1 MMNFKFVVHIL
12 GFLIM
17 LTGLLMLAGIPFS
30 IFYNDNDILVLLFS
44 GLITSAIGL
53 FAYIF
58 TNKNLDKDIGKR
70 EGYLIVTS
78 GWFIMSLLGAI
89 PFVISG
95 YIPSFTDAF
104 FETVSGFTTT
114 GATILSDIE
123 KLPHGLLFWRSM
135 THWIGGMGIIVLS
148 IAILPLL
155 GVGGM
160 QLYQAEVAG
169 PSKDK
174 LHPRVQETAKRLWAI
189 YVFFTLAQTI
199 LLLFGGMNLF
209 DSLCHSF
216 GTLASGGFST
226 KNQSIAYYNSP
237 FIEYVIIVFM
247 FIAGT
252 NFSLHYLALKG
263 NIKSYFSD
271 SEFRFYAV
279 FIFALIVVTSL
290 YLYLNN
296 NVDIESSVRQSAF
309 SYISILS
316 STGFATVDYQLWAPF
331 FTEIFLILLLFGACS
346 GSTSGGIKM
355 VRYQLLLKNSFLE
368 LKRLVHPNAII
379 PVRHN
384 GKAIPSEI
392 IAKVG
397 GFVLL
402 YLFIFGIGSVILNI
416 VGMDSTSSMGS
427 VAACLA
433 NIGPGLNTTGPVSN
447 YSNVPE
453 IGKWTLSFIMI
464 LGRLEI
470 FTVLILFSPS
480 FWKN

>member
-1 MMNFKFVVHIL
+1 MNFKFVIHIL

-17 LTGLLMLAGIPFS
+17 MTGLMMLTGIPFS
-30 IFYNDNDILVLLFS
+30 IYYNDNDILILLFS
-44 GLITSAIGL
+44 GLITSALGF
-53 FAYIF
+53 FAYVF
-58 TNKNLDKDIGKR
+58 TSKNLEKEIGKR
-70 EGYLIVTS
+70 EGYLIVTL
-78 GWFIMSLLGAI
+78 GWFIMSLVGSV

-95 YIPSFTDAF
+95 YIPSITDAF

-114 GATILSDIE
+114 GATILTDIE
-123 KLPHGLLFWRSM
+123 KLPHGLLFWRSL

-174 LHPRVQETAKRLWAI
+174 LHPRVQETAKRLWGI
-189 YVFFTLAQTI
+189 YFLFTLVETI

-237 FIEYVIIVFM
+237 YIEYVVIIFM

-252 NFSLHYLALKG
+252 NFSLHYFAFKG
-263 NIKSYFSD
+263 NIKNYFYD
-271 SEFRFYAV
+271 SEFRFYLV
-279 FIFALIVVTSL
+279 FILILVIGTSFYLFFA
-290 YLYLNN
+290 NN
-296 NVDIESSVRQSAF
+296 LGFESSFRQSAF
-309 SYISILS
+309 SYISVLS

-331 FTEIFLILLLFGACS
+331 FTEIFLILLLFGACA
-346 GSTSGGIKM
+346 GSTSGGVKM
-355 VRYQLLLKNSFLE
+355 VRYQLLLKNSLLE
-368 LKRLVHPNAII
+368 LKRLIHPNAII
-379 PVRHN
+379 PVRQN
-384 GKAIPSEI
+384 GKAVPAEI
-392 IAKVG
+392 IAKIG

-402 YLFIFGIGSVILNI
+402 YLFIFGFASILLNI
-416 VGMDSTSSMGS
+416 VGLDSTSAMGS

-433 NIGPGLNTTGPVSN
+433 NIGPGLNSTGPVTN
-447 YSNVPE
+447 YASVPE
-453 IGKWTLSFIMI
+453 FGKWVLSFVMI
-464 LGRLEI
+464 LGRLEL

-480 FWKN
+480 FWKR

>member
-1 MMNFKFVVHIL
+1 MNYKFVFNFL
-12 GFLIM
+12 GFLLM
-17 LTGLLMLAGIPFS
+17 LTGALMLPGILFS
-30 IFYNDNDILVLLFS
+30 LYYKDDDILAILLSSF
-44 GLITSAIGL
+44 ITALTGFL
-53 FAYIF
+53 LWFF
-58 TNKNLDKDIGKR
+58 TRKNLDKEIGKR
-70 EGYLIVTS
+70 EGYLIVS
-78 GWFIMSLLGAI
+78 AGWIFMSLFGTL
-89 PFVISG
+89 PFVITG

-123 KLPHGLLFWRSM
+123 KLPHGILFWRSM

-169 PSKDK
+169 PTKDK

-189 YVFFTLAQTI
+189 YVLFTMLETF
-199 LLLFGGMNLF
+199 LLLLGGMNLF

-237 FIEYVIIVFM
+237 YIEYVIIIFM

-263 NIKSYFSD
+263 EIKTYFQD
-271 SEFRFYAV
+271 SEFRFY
-279 FIFALIVVTSL
+279 FGLIMFLIISTGL
-290 YLYLNN
+290 FLTINN
-296 NVDIESSVRQSAF
+296 KIDPEFSFRQAAF
-309 SYISILS
+309 SYISVLS
-316 STGFATVDYQLWAPF
+316 STGFSTVDYQQWAPF
-331 FTEIFLILLLFGACS
+331 FTEIFLILLLFGACA
-346 GSTSGGIKM
+346 GSTSGGVKM
-355 VRYQLLLKNSFLE
+355 VRYQLLLKNSLMEF
-368 LKRLVHPNAII
+368 KRLIHPNAII

-384 GKAIPSEI
+384 GKAVHPEI

-402 YLFIFGIGSVILNI
+402 YLFIFGISSVALNI
-416 VGMDSTSSMGS
+416 AGMDATSSMGS

-433 NIGPGLNTTGPVSN
+433 NIGPGLNSTGPVTN
-447 YSNVPE
+447 YSSVPE
-453 IGKWTLSFIMI
+453 IGKWILSFVMI

-480 FWKN
+480 FWKK

>member
-1 MMNFKFVVHIL
+1 MNYKFVFHFL
-12 GFLIM
+12 GFLLI
-17 LTGLLMLAGIPFS
+17 LTGLLMLPGILFS
-30 IFYNDNDILVLLFS
+30 LYYKDDDVLLLLFC
-44 GLITSAIGL
+44 GLLTSAIGFSL
-53 FAYIF
+53 WLI
-58 TNKNLDKDIGKR
+58 TKKNIDKEIGKR
-70 EGYLIVTS
+70 EGYLIVTL
-78 GWFIMSLLGAI
+78 GWVFVSIFGAL

-123 KLPHGLLFWRSM
+123 RLPHGLLFWRSM

-169 PSKDK
+169 PTKDK

-189 YVFFTLAQTI
+189 YVLFTFLETF
-199 LLLFGGMNLF
+199 LLLLGGMNLF

-237 FIEYVIIVFM
+237 YIEYVVIIFM

-263 NIKSYFSD
+263 NIKTYFQD
-271 SEFRFYAV
+271 SEFRFYFGLIAFLV
-279 FIFALIVVTSL
+279 ISTGIFLS
-290 YLYLNN
+290 LNN
-296 NVDIESSVRQSAF
+296 SIPPESSFRQAAF
-309 SYISILS
+309 SYISVLS
-316 STGFATVDYQLWAPF
+316 STGFATVDYQQWAPF
-331 FTEIFLILLLFGACS
+331 FTEIFLILLLFGACA
-346 GSTSGGIKM
+346 GSTSGGVKM
-355 VRYQLLLKNSFLE
+355 VRYQLLLKNSLMEF
-368 LKRLVHPNAII
+368 KRLIHPNAII

-384 GKAIPSEI
+384 GKAVQPDI

-402 YLFIFGIGSVILNI
+402 YLFIFGISSVALNI
-416 VGMDSTSSMGS
+416 TGMDSTSAMGS

-433 NIGPGLNTTGPVSN
+433 NIGPGLNSTGPVTN
-447 YSNVPE
+447 YSSVPFV
-453 IGKWTLSFIMI
+453 GKWILSFVMI

-470 FTVLILFSPS
+470 FSVLILFSPS
-480 FWKN
+480 FWKK

>member
-1 MMNFKFVVHIL
+1 MNFKFVIHIL

-17 LTGLLMLAGIPFS
+17 ITGLMMLTGIPFS
-30 IFYNDNDILVLLFS
+30 IYYNDNDILVLLFS
-44 GLITSAIGL
+44 GLITSALGL
-53 FAYIF
+53 FVYVF
-58 TNKNLDKDIGKR
+58 TSKNLDKEIGKR

-78 GWFIMSLLGAI
+78 GWFIMSLVGSV

-95 YIPSFTDAF
+95 YIPSITDAF

-114 GATILSDIE
+114 GATILTDIE
-123 KLPHGLLFWRSM
+123 KLPHGLLFWRSL

-169 PSKDK
+169 LSKDK
-174 LHPRVQETAKRLWAI
+174 LHPRVQETAKRLWGI
-189 YVFFTLAQTI
+189 YFLFTLVETI

-237 FIEYVIIVFM
+237 YIEYVVIIFM

-252 NFSLHYLALKG
+252 NFSLHYFALKG
-263 NIKSYFSD
+263 NIKNYFYD
-271 SEFRFYAV
+271 SEFRFYLV
-279 FIFALIVVTSL
+279 FILTLVIGTSFYLFFA
-290 YLYLNN
+290 NN
-296 NVDIESSVRQSAF
+296 LGFESSFRQSAF
-309 SYISILS
+309 SYISVLS

-331 FTEIFLILLLFGACS
+331 FTEIFLILLLFGACA
-346 GSTSGGIKM
+346 GSTSGGVKM
-355 VRYQLLLKNSFLE
+355 VRYQLLLKNSLLE
-368 LKRLVHPNAII
+368 LKRLIHPNAII
-379 PVRHN
+379 PVRQN
-384 GKAIPSEI
+384 GKAVPAEI
-392 IAKVG
+392 IAKIS

-402 YLFIFGIGSVILNI
+402 YLFIFGFASVILNI
-416 VGMDSTSSMGS
+416 VGLDSTSAMGS

-433 NIGPGLNTTGPVSN
+433 NIGPGLNSTGPVTN
-447 YSNVPE
+447 YASVPE
-453 IGKWTLSFIMI
+453 IGKWILSFVMI
-464 LGRLEI
+464 LGRLEL

-480 FWKN
+480 FWKK